1 MSPRTGRPVQGESR
15 KDHKLQIR
23 MSNEELATLDECAER
38 LNTTRKAVVNK
49 GVQLAKKALDTKKNE

>member
-23 MSNEELATLDECAER
+23 MSNEELAVLDECAER
-38 LNTTRKAVVNK
+38 MNTTRTAVVNR
-49 GVQLAKKALDTKKNE
+49 GVQLVKKELDEEKTE